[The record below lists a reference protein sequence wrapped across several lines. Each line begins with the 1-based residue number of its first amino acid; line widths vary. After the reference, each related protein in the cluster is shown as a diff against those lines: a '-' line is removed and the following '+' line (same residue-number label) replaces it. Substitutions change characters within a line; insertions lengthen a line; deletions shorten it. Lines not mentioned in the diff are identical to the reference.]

1 MSQNLNDTL
10 AMFTFLAVELSIL
23 FLVVS
28 FLVGLVQWKIPAE
41 KIQSLLGGSGRRG
54 YLIAAGLGAITPFC
68 SCSTIP
74 ILKGLIKAKIGFGP
88 MMVFLFASPLLN
100 PIIVV
105 LLFAT
110 FGLNLTLMYVISA
123 FVVSLVGGW
132 LLNQIGFERYVR
144 NEHYSA
150 AKTVQSCCNTS
161 AESSSS
167 QAEKDNSACCAIESQ
182 PTDCCDAQPVAK
194 TPFQRI
200 SKQAWS
206 DFIDV
211 LPYLLVGIAIG
222 SVIYGFVPT
231 AFLQQYAGGDNPFAI
246 PLAAISGVPLYIRAE
261 AVIPLAYSLLAKGV
275 GAGTVMALIIGS
287 AGASLTELILLR
299 SLFKTRLLIAFVAVV
314 MTMAIAAGYLTYLL
328 F

>member
-1 MSQNLNDTL
+1 MSQNLHDAL
-10 AMFTFLAVELSIL
+10 GMFAFLAVELSIL

-41 KIQSLLGGSGRRG
+41 NIQNLLGHQRRRG
-54 YLIAAGLGAITPFC
+54 YFIAAGLGAITPFC

-74 ILKGLIKAKIGFGP
+74 ILKGLIKAKAGFGP

-110 FGLNLTLMYVISA
+110 FGLQLTLVYVISA
-123 FVVSLVGGW
+123 FIVSVSGGW
-132 LLNQIGFERYVR
+132 LLNRIGFEQYVR
-144 NEHYSA
+144 DAHYANSKA
-150 AKTVQSCCNTS
+150 ADSCCGSTT
-161 AESSSS
+161 ESTTTIMKE
-167 QAEKDNSACCAIESQ
+167 AAACCSVENQSA
-182 PTDCCDAQPVAK
+182 DCCDTKAIAK

-211 LPYLLVGIAIG
+211 LPYLLVGIVIG

-231 AFLQQYAGGDNPFAI
+231 DFLQQYAGSDNPLAI
-246 PLAAISGVPLYIRAE
+246 PLAAIIGVPLYIRAE

-299 SLFKTRLLIAFVAVV
+299 SLFKTRLLVAFVAVV
-314 MTMAIAAGYLTYLL
+314 MAMAIGAGYLTYLL